1 MIKSKNMNEN
11 FLEKKETKENLGL
24 EQLPK
29 VLDFLR
35 SLGMEIAVRDIERA
49 KEYLLDIGE
58 SLPLVRDGLDG
69 IRAGYNK
76 RKDILKI
83 WFTNSFQNPDN
94 EKRKIVEKWI
104 SDNFIVK
111 KEFE

>member
-1 MIKSKNMNEN
+1 MKEN
-11 FLEKKETKENLGL
+11 FLENKENLGL

-35 SLGMEIAVRDIERA
+35 SLGMKIAINDIERA
-49 KEYLLDIGE
+49 NQYLLDVGE

-69 IRAGYNK
+69 IRASYYK
-76 RKDILKI
+76 RKNILSV
-83 WFTNSFQNPDN
+83 WFTNGFEDPND
-94 EKRKIVEKWI
+94 EKRKIIEKWI

>member
-1 MIKSKNMNEN
+1 MNEN
-11 FLEKKETKENLGL
+11 FLEKKENLGL

-35 SLGMEIAVRDIERA
+35 SLGMEIAVNNIEKA
-49 KEYLLDIGE
+49 KEYLLDVGD
-58 SLPLVRDGLDG
+58 SLPLVRDELDG
-69 IRAGYNK
+69 IRASYHK
-76 RKDILKI
+76 RKNILSI
-83 WFTNSFQNPDN
+83 WFTNGFQNPDN
-94 EKRKIVEKWI
+94 EKRKIIEKWI

>member
-1 MIKSKNMNEN
+1 MSEN

-35 SLGMEIAVRDIERA
+35 SQDMEIAVNDIERA
-49 KEYLLDIGE
+49 KQYLLDMGN

-76 RKDILKI
+76 RKDILSI
-83 WFTNSFQNPDN
+83 WFTNGFQNPNN
-94 EKRKIVEKWI
+94 EKRKIIEKWI